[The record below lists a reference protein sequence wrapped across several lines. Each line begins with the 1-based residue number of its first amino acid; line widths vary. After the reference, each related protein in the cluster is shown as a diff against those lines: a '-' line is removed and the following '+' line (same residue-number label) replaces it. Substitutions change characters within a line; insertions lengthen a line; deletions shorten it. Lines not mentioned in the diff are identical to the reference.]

1 MSKPIKVIH
10 EFINVSEKISRDV
23 LALFNEVFMTVNWNP
38 EDVQVSL
45 TMDKGFKTVYSKN
58 SINYPLMCSFLVMLA
73 FHPVKY
79 CTQCPIPR
87 YSKLCW

>member
-1 MSKPIKVIH
+1 
-10 EFINVSEKISRDV
+10 
-23 LALFNEVFMTVNWNP
+23 MTVNWNP

-73 FHPVKY
+73 FHKVKY
-79 CTQCPIPR
+79 CIQCPISR
-87 YSKLCW
+87 YRDGAPYVNIWTPSYLLPLQDWCQMLL

>member
-1 MSKPIKVIH
+1 
-10 EFINVSEKISRDV
+10 
-23 LALFNEVFMTVNWNP
+23 MTVNWNP

-73 FHPVKY
+73 FHTLGIVNSVGDCMPVWLHLGLS
-79 CTQCPIPR
+79 CQFLVELFDVLFSVWC
-87 YSKLCW
+87 CW